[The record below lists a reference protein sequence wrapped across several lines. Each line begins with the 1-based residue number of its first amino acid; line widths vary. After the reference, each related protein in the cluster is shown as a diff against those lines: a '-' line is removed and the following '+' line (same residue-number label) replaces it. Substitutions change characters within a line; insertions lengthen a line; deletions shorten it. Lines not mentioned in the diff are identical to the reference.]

1 MSNYAN
7 FKDALEDMKAVV
19 DGNGKVKLNR
29 FSKKK
34 FSDLLTALANDDTF
48 VTKVAR
54 GVNGGTEAVIEEV
67 AVTKDFR
74 KWLKKQIEK
83 CGVDKM
89 ESEKVLNTSEFV
101 IDDMSP
107 FYDFF
112 TTAMVEYMNAGNYFQ
127 FPTRPDFEATLST
140 KHVEKKSVTK
150 DSFTPGK
157 KEDRQFLGTFTT
169 HYGEHV
175 EMKVSSSCPKF
186 LKKKEKAN

>member
-1 MSNYAN
+1 MSS
-7 FKDALEDMKAVV
+7 FKETLETMRAVV

-48 VTKVAR
+48 VTQVAR
-54 GVNGGTEAVIEEV
+54 GVNGGTEAVVEDV

-83 CGVDKM
+83 CGVDRM
-89 ESEKVLNTSEFV
+89 ESEKVLDTSEF
-101 IDDMSP
+101 IIEDMNP

-112 TTAMVEYMNAGNYFQ
+112 CTAMIEYMNAGNCFQ

-140 KHVEKKSVTK
+140 KRVDKKTVTK
-150 DSFTPGK
+150 DAYTPGK
-157 KEDRQFLGTFTT
+157 KDERQFLGTFTT
-169 HYGEHV
+169 HYGEHI
-175 EMKVSSSCPKF
+175 EMKVSSSCPKWA
-186 LKKKEKAN
+186 KKKEKAN